1 MPVLLLRIAGLPA
14 AAQEKAG
21 LPAWG
26 ATQSVT
32 HRYIQRRNQPLP
44 MKTPPLTLAFALLAV
59 LLGVTACNPAQPATS
74 DAASTAHVP
83 EYDSLLAAELGAD
96 ERGMRTY
103 VMAFLRA
110 GPNRDTTRVREVQR
124 AHLDNIRRLA
134 EEGTLLVAGPFL
146 DDGPI
151 RGIYIFDVTTL
162 EEARVLTETDPAI
175 QAGRLEMELHPWYGP
190 AALRGLD
197 EIHERITRTA
207 P

>member
-1 MPVLLLRIAGLPA
+1 
-14 AAQEKAG
+14 
-21 LPAWG
+21 
-26 ATQSVT
+26 
-32 HRYIQRRNQPLP
+32 
-44 MKTPPLTLAFALLAV
+44 
-59 LLGVTACNPAQPATS
+59 
-74 DAASTAHVP
+74 
-83 EYDSLLAAELGAD
+83 
-96 ERGMRTY
+96 MRTY

-110 GPNRDTTRVREVQR
+110 GPNGDTTRVREVQR
-124 AHLDNIRRLA
+124 AHLDNIRRMA

-151 RGIYIFDVTTL
+151 RGIYIFDVATL

-175 QAGRLEMELHPWYGP
+175 QAGRLEMELHTWYGP